1 MKKVIIDSRAPKKV
15 TNSLTNLGFDIIS
28 LPCFSALPDPVS
40 AHPDMLIFF
49 ADDKI
54 FCHRDYY
61 TIAKN
66 EINEISRSG
75 YEIILSNEYVSQE
88 YPHDILFNSV
98 IINGNIYGKRTYMSH
113 LIHTFAENND
123 MNIIDVNQGYTKCS
137 VCKISENAIITAD
150 PSIYKATTSDQIDA
164 LFISSGYVSLS
175 GYDCGFIGGCSGICE
190 DKIYFSGNIFL
201 HPDGKKIS
209 DFCEKHNKTPI
220 SLSDDILFDI
230 GSMFFI

>member
-1 MKKVIIDSRAPKKV
+1 MKKVIIDSRTPKKI
-15 TNSLTNLGFDIIS
+15 TDSLTKLGFVTIA
-28 LPCFSALPDPVS
+28 LPCFPSLPTPVS

-54 FCHRDYY
+54 FCHNDYY
-61 TIAKN
+61 TIAKD
-66 EINEISRSG
+66 ELHEISRSG
-75 YEIILSNEYVSQE
+75 YEIILSDEYVSNK

-98 IINGNIYGKRTYMSH
+98 ILDGNIYGKSKYISRM
-113 LIHTFAENND
+113 IQDFAADNN

-137 VCKISENAIITAD
+137 VCKISERAIITSD
-150 PSIYKATTSDQIDA
+150 PSIHRTATANQIDT
-164 LFISSGYVSLS
+164 LFISSGGVTLS

-190 DKIYFSGNIFL
+190 DKIYFSGNILL